1 MMLEIDFHHA
11 HLSTQQISAAPCG
24 SADGVRDMVGD
35 VDVLVLER
43 RPGPV
48 TESRATDLHAR
59 TLEACSPIGGQGLN
73 LGLRDAVSLAAVLPA
88 ATARGRPVVRGADRL
103 LAEAVA
109 GPRPEWTVSGLGGV
123 RTRWCPGAVG

>member
-1 MMLEIDFHHA
+1 MSI
-11 HLSTQQISAAPCG
+11 QQISVAPCG

-88 ATARGRPVVRGADRL
+88 ATARGGLSYEGLTACSPRRSPDPGPNGRCPDW
-103 LAEAVA
+103 AV
-109 GPRPEWTVSGLGGV
+109 S
-123 RTRWCPGAVG
+123 